1 MQTEHNTDNKSK
13 VIIGQY
19 YQAPLKNH
27 MTAESEFWQ
36 SVYLGEY
43 QRDAVYKLQR
53 SLYVVFL
60 IILFTTLAVFI

>member
-43 QRDAVYKLQR
+43 QRDVVYKLQM